1 MIFCFGALAAML
13 VGFSQCTPK
22 VLVSIQTFSDIF
34 PSGFYSCN
42 LQMPTTPSCF
52 LFQLAFVFFVR
63 LVKWNPGKTH
73 IYFREVPTKCP
84 SILADVSAEMLSLW
98 FQEAVGEHCLL
109 SHYGL
114 WCGDI
119 DRQGLGGDETRF
131 FTACDLT
138 QASHPAQCSHL
149 ECLDSLR
156 YMLLAV
162 LMVLSLVSQ
171 WWTLLRLRLGSCQQ
185 MLSFHSKNR
194 GF

>member
-73 IYFREVPTKCP
+73 IYFREVPSKCP

-119 DRQGLGGDETRF
+119 DRQGLGGDETHF
-131 FTACDLT
+131 FY
-138 QASHPAQCSHL
+138 
-149 ECLDSLR
+149 CLWLNPGFTPSP
-156 YMLLAV
+156 
-162 LMVLSLVSQ
+162 VLSFRMLG
-171 WWTLLRLRLGSCQQ
+171 LLEVHVTGGSHGFITGLTVVNTVKIKAWLLSADVK
-185 MLSFHSKNR
+185 LSF
-194 GF
+194 